1 MGWLK
6 PVANR
11 QVTLFMLYSSVF
23 QIGLFGITDVILN
36 FYFTSLG
43 HSPETIGVL
52 QSFPR
57 IGGLLIS
64 VPAGLIAS
72 RIGAYRVILYST
84 VGMGVALVL
93 PLLWPALPILGLS
106 RFLLGLFYGAQQV
119 AINPFI
125 GGLVKPSEQ
134 PFLFS
139 YHNILTM
146 VATALGSFIG
156 GFLPTVIVSLSPERT
171 ANLQQAAQTPL
182 AYSAALSVGLVVMLG
197 SLIPLAMVKDT
208 QRPEP
213 RTEQRHTSAEQM
225 PWRLLLIFA
234 IPMFFF
240 GFTGGLTF
248 PFYNLFF
255 RNTFHISDEVV
266 GTILGL
272 GWIGMGII
280 PMVNPVLDH
289 RYGRAQALFIT
300 LSVAAVAFFG
310 LSIAPTLAL
319 SIVAYVIATSARNTM
334 QPLFQP
340 LVMSTLPTY
349 AHNMAS
355 GIGLV
360 VWNVGWFSATTIS
373 GFLQAGHGF
382 GLIMQVV
389 SVGVMITAVSVM
401 LIFRKRPVYAALLT
415 SSDHPPVPE
424 VSSIESIRIEG
435 R

>member
-1 MGWLK
+1 MSAIRLFK

-11 QVTLFMLYSSVF
+11 QVSLFMLYSSIL

-57 IGGLLIS
+57 ISGLLIS
-64 VPAGLIAS
+64 IPAGLVAS
-72 RIGAYRVILYST
+72 RLGAYRVILYAT
-84 VGMGVALVL
+84 VGIGAAMLM
-93 PLLWPALPILGLS
+93 PLLWPDLPILGLS
-106 RFLLGLFYGAQQV
+106 RFLLGVFYGAQQV

-125 GGLVKPSEQ
+125 GGLVKRDEQ

-139 YHNILTM
+139 YHNIITM
-146 VATALGSFIG
+146 IATAVGSFIG
-156 GFLPTVIVSLSPERT
+156 GFLPALMVSLGVRG
-171 ANLQQAAQTPL
+171 AGDLQQAAQS
-182 AYSAALSVGLVVMLG
+182 SAAYRGALAVGVIVTLTCL
-197 SLIPLAMVKDT
+197 LPLMWV
-208 QRPEP
+208 Q
-213 RTEQRHTSAEQM
+213 EQRTSGTNVNIGRVNLREM
-225 PWRLLLIFA
+225 PWRTLLLFA
-234 IPMFFF
+234 IPMYFF

-255 RNTFHISDEVV
+255 RNTFHVSDEIV
-266 GTILGL
+266 GTILGI

-280 PMVNPVLDH
+280 PLVNPVLDK
-289 RYGRAQALFIT
+289 RYGRAEALFIT

-310 LSIAPTLAL
+310 LSIAPTLGL

-340 LVMSTLPTY
+340 LVMSTLPPH

-360 VWNVGWFSATTIS
+360 VWNIGWFNATTIS
-373 GFLQAGHGF
+373 GFLQAEHGF
-382 GLIMQVV
+382 QLIMQVV
-389 SVGVMITAVSVM
+389 AAGVMLTAITVV
-401 LIFRKRPVYAALLT
+401 LIFRNRPQHVT
-415 SSDHPPVPE
+415 GIE
-424 VSSIESIRIEG
+424 VQNP
-435 R
+435 